1 MFSASS
7 PSTCNLFY
15 CAFSILFQYFSVV
28 LSNSFCTLKTV
39 HCYPLAS
46 ITSFEIFQ
54 INHFFFTRL
63 QGLSSS
69 LYVPHILSFKA
80 LNIIFIILTFLQHS
94 CEYRS
99 AFIDTIGHWRE
110 YFSLEDRGFSSIIIF
125 SFPLSFLLWDAIKCS
140 LQPLDLYFFWIN
152 FSHIFYHFFL

>member
-1 MFSASS
+1 MS
-7 PSTCNLFY
+7 
-15 CAFSILFQYFSVV
+15 FSILFQYFSVV

-46 ITSFEIFQ
+46 ITSFKIFQ
-54 INHFFFTRL
+54 VNHFFL
-63 QGLSSS
+63 QGYKVFL
-69 LYVPHILSFKA
+69 LPYVPHILSLKA

-99 AFIDTIGHWRE
+99 PFIDTIGHWRE
-110 YFSLEDRGFSSIIIF
+110 YFSLEDRGFSSIIISF
-125 SFPLSFLLWDAIKCS
+125 SLSFLPLWDAIKCS

-152 FSHIFYHFFL
+152 FSHIFYRFFL